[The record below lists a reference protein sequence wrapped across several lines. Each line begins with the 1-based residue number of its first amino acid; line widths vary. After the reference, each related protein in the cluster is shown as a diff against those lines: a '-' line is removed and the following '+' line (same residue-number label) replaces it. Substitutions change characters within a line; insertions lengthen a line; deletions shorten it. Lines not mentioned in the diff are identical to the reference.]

1 MELPARRMGAAPSTP
16 QNPVI
21 HDAETIRE
29 IDHTMEISAD
39 TWFKI
44 SNWAKETDNLAPWQ
58 RSLAFSLGRLASQQ
72 KAPSPKQAAQGVKI
86 LAESQRLGFK
96 NEE

>member
-1 MELPARRMGAAPSTP
+1 MELRRPQDGRYAPGTP
-16 QNPVI
+16 QNRVI

-44 SNWAKETDNLAPWQ
+44 SNWAKETDNFAAWQ
-58 RSLAFSLGRLASQQ
+58 RGLAFSLGRLASQQ
-72 KAPSPKQAAQGVKI
+72 KTPSPKQAAQGLKI
-86 LAESQRLGFK
+86 IAEAQ
-96 NEE
+96 